1 MAQPQQ
7 PLQMTAQNPVNA
19 QVNPYD
25 AVKQKGIENAI
36 NRCNKVYDELL
47 SAISL
52 FKEEIPNRPKRQIGL
67 ALSMVGGYY
76 FSDIVKTIED
86 KWFHKNAM
94 SDDEKE
100 AVISK
105 KLENLNNQMELQKF
119 INHLQM
125 SKMHEIDAWPNKMS
139 ASLKDIITK
148 YPEMSMMASYIVTKI
163 FEKASQINHLYVSM
177 RQDQPDL
184 VSIGE
189 ILHNG

>member
-1 MAQPQQ
+1 
-7 PLQMTAQNPVNA
+7 
-19 QVNPYD
+19 
-25 AVKQKGIENAI
+25 
-36 NRCNKVYDELL
+36 
-47 SAISL
+47 
-52 FKEEIPNRPKRQIGL
+52 
-67 ALSMVGGYY
+67 MVGGYY

-189 ILHNG
+189 ILHNGQFGGLHRKSVKVHSVTSPKPGMVRFEMSGSKISQLGSF